1 MNETAIEK
9 AVRLLGGQTETARRL
24 GGIKQQLVG
33 YWIKS
38 GRCSPK
44 FAVGIENITSG
55 KVTRY
60 DLRPDVF
67 GQNPNNSTVI

>member
-9 AVRLLGGQTETARRL
+9 AVLLLGGQTETARRL
-24 GGIKQQLVG
+24 GIKQQLVG

-44 FAVGIENITSG
+44 FAVGIENLTSG